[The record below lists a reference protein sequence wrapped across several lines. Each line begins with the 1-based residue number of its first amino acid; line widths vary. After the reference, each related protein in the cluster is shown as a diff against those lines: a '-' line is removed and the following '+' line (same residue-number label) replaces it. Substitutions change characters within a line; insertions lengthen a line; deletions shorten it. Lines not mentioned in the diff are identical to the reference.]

1 MKNVE
6 GFPYLEFEVGKDGQV
21 VNPAARAEAL
31 AFFGSGQVTDVL
43 VISHGWNNDMAEA
56 RDLYQRLL
64 AELRKLVD
72 AKKPALPGR
81 SLGVLGV
88 LWPSKKFAEKD
99 LIPGQAAAASKAP
112 MVAALKAQLTLLKGG
127 FDVPDADARLAK
139 AKTLLTKLPDSPA
152 AQTEFVQLVRGL
164 LAKPP
169 GNDEGNAAKFMTR
182 KETDLLQAL
191 AAPVLPSAPKPGA
204 AGGASGGATSVG
216 SASAAGG
223 AAGIGSFFSGIFS
236 GVANLLN
243 LTTYYQMKDRAG
255 VLGRGPVA
263 ALVAEI
269 AAQPQ
274 AARIH
279 LAGHSFGA
287 RLVTSVA
294 ATAGTAAKPAVA
306 SMTLLQAAFS
316 HNGFAPK
323 GGGIAEG
330 AFRKVVTERRV
341 RGPVLVSHTARDW
354 AVGLAYPLAS
364 RVAGQEA
371 SAIGDANDRYGG
383 LGRNGP
389 VRTPESTA
397 QVVGKVGTA
406 YGFKPGSL
414 VGLDANKLIQSHG
427 DIVHPETAYALLCA
441 VAVAS

>member
-1 MKNVE
+1 MKTVE

-21 VNPAARAEAL
+21 LDSAARAEAL
-31 AFFGSGQVTDVL
+31 AFFGGGKVSDVL
-43 VISHGWNNDMAEA
+43 VISHGWNNDNAEA
-56 RDLYQRLL
+56 RDLYQRFL
-64 AELRKLVD
+64 AEMRKLVD
-72 AKKPALPGR
+72 ARKPPLPGR

-99 LIPGQAAAASKAP
+99 LIPGQAASVNKGP
-112 MVAALKAQLTLLKGG
+112 MVAALKAQLDLLKGG
-127 FDVPDADARLAK
+127 FDVPDAHARLVRAK
-139 AKTLLTKLPDSPA
+139 ALLPKLPDSPQ

-164 LAKPP
+164 LARPP
-169 GNDEGNAAKFMTR
+169 GNDEGNAAKFMKLEER
-182 KETDLLQAL
+182 ELLQRL
-191 AAPVLPSAPKPGA
+191 QGPLLPSAPKPG
-204 AGGASGGATSVG
+204 GQGGATSVG
-216 SASAAGG
+216 PAVSDGG
-223 AAGIGSFFSGIFS
+223 AAGIGSFFSGVFS

-255 VLGRGPVA
+255 ALGRGPVA
-263 ALVAEI
+263 TLVAEI
-269 AAQPQ
+269 AAQPK

-294 ATAGTAAKPAVA
+294 ATVGSPTKPAVA

-330 AFRKVVTERRV
+330 AFRRVVVEGRV
-341 RGPVLVSHTARDW
+341 AGPVLVSHTARDW
-354 AVGLAYPLAS
+354 AVGVAYPLAS

-371 SAIGDANDRYGG
+371 NAIGDANDRYGG

-389 VRTPESTA
+389 VRTPEAVA
-397 QVVGKVGTA
+397 QVYGKVGTNYA
-406 YGFKPGSL
+406 FKPASL
-414 VGLDANKLIQSHG
+414 IGMDANKLIQGHG
-427 DIVHPETAYALLCA
+427 DIVQAETAYALMCAIA
-441 VAVAS
+441 VAA